1 MRTAK
6 PTTSPGP
13 FRPHSGINKRI
24 QAEILESLVCFRN
37 PLALS
42 LSTVISFSSGPM
54 GNGSPSNSTPEMLQF
69 PLLHPPFYPGAEML
83 WQPMR
88 RMRNIKIIEWAM
100 TNNKNE
106 SENENGNENVSF
118 FLPLQLPLSFVSL
131 SLPFCHHKAFSD
143 LAWHILSLLLMLKMA
158 NKNVYD
164 ARTPTETQVNSRKMC
179 SKKR

>member
-1 MRTAK
+1 MVRHQTQPRDA
-6 PTTSPGP
+6 PVSPLTS
-13 FRPHSGINKRI
+13 
-24 QAEILESLVCFRN
+24 
-37 PLALS
+37 
-42 LSTVISFSSGPM
+42 
-54 GNGSPSNSTPEMLQF
+54 
-69 PLLHPPFYPGAEML
+69 PFYPGAEML

-179 SKKR
+179 SKKRWILIKKLPKLLYIYTHIYKYVYAQMSGGISVSFTIRQVHYLPFS